1 MTEST
6 TENSLQELA
15 ASILEDG
22 VIDAEEVESLRQR
35 LYADGLIDRRE
46 ADFLFDLNDAVSGR
60 ANAPS
65 WQPFF
70 VEAIADHLL
79 QDEQSPGEVD
89 EAEGNWL
96 ISRIE
101 GDGEYDAVERAL
113 LAHLKEKATTIHGA
127 LRFKI
132 DLLGS

>member
-22 VIDAEEVESLRQR
+22 VIDAEEVETLRER
-35 LYADGLIDRRE
+35 LYADGVIDRGE
-46 ADFLFDLNDAVSGR
+46 ADLLFDLNDAVSGR

-65 WQPFF
+65 WQTLF

-89 EAEGNWL
+89 ETEGNWL

-113 LAHLKEKATTIHGA
+113 LAHLKEKATTIHGP

-132 DLLGS
+132 DMLGS